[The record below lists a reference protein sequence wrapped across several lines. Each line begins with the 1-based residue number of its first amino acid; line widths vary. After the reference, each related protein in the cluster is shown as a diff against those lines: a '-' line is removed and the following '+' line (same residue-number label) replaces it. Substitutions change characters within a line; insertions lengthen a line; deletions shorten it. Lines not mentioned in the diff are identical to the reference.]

1 MHHGHQLDR
10 PRPRRRSVTRAP
22 FVVAVLVAAVI
33 LAVGQLYLTV
43 PLLPGV
49 AERYGIPLST
59 AAWVGG
65 GFGFAFA
72 LGNLLFGTISD
83 RYDRR
88 HVMAVGLAL
97 GAVVSAIA
105 GTSTAFAPLLA
116 ARSVQGFLAA
126 AIPSVSLAYAT
137 EALPPARR
145 AVGVTA
151 VSGSFLLAGVI
162 GQAYALGVDEALG
175 WRWVFW
181 LLAPLLLAVAL
192 TLTRLPAVPRPTPT
206 ALATTFTRLGHLL
219 RRPSLLVAYTGG
231 ITLLLTFVGMYT
243 ALTTTVGERYGIHS
257 AVDLLLLRL
266 PGLPGIALGLF
277 AGPLITRFG
286 AHRVAPAAFLIA
298 AAGLAL
304 EAGSVTLPVLLVG
317 SAIFVAGLAVT
328 IPALVTLVGRASGEA
343 RGAGLA
349 GYGFLVG
356 LGGGISPVLVTAL
369 APAGFAA
376 VCLTLAGLLIL
387 AAATL
392 ALGPQPTPAPA
403 TV

>member
-1 MHHGHQLDR
+1 M
-10 PRPRRRSVTRAP
+10 TRAP

-49 AERYGIPLST
+49 AERYDIPLST

-72 LGNLLFGTISD
+72 AGNLLFGTISD

-105 GTSTAFAPLLA
+105 GTSAAFAPLLA
-116 ARSVQGFLAA
+116 ARAVQGFLAA

-162 GQAYALGVDEALG
+162 GQAYALGVDEVLG

-181 LLAPLLLAVAL
+181 LLTPLLLAVAI
-192 TLTRLPAVPRPTPT
+192 TITRLPTIPRPTPT
-206 ALATTFTRLGHLL
+206 ALTTTFTRLGHLL

-231 ITLLLTFVGMYT
+231 VTLLLTFVGMYT

-277 AGPLITRFG
+277 TGPLITRFS
-286 AHRVAPAAFLIA
+286 AHRVAPTAFLIA

-304 EAGSVTLPVLLVG
+304 EAGSTTLPVLLVG
-317 SAIFVAGLAVT
+317 SAIFVAGLAIT
-328 IPALVTLVGRASGEA
+328 IPALVTQVSRASGEA
-343 RGAGLA
+343 RGAALA

-369 APAGFAA
+369 APAGFPA
-376 VCLTLAGLLIL
+376 VCLTLAGVLIL

-403 TV
+403 TA

>member
-1 MHHGHQLDR
+1 
-10 PRPRRRSVTRAP
+10 
-22 FVVAVLVAAVI
+22 
-33 LAVGQLYLTV
+33 
-43 PLLPGV
+43 
-49 AERYGIPLST
+49 
-59 AAWVGG
+59 
-65 GFGFAFA
+65 
-72 LGNLLFGTISD
+72 
-83 RYDRR
+83 
-88 HVMAVGLAL
+88 
-97 GAVVSAIA
+97 
-105 GTSTAFAPLLA
+105 PLLA
-116 ARSVQGFLAA
+116 ARAVQGFLAA
-126 AIPSVSLAYAT
+126 AIPSVSLAYAA

-162 GQAYALGVDEALG
+162 GQAYALGVDQALG

-181 LLAPLLLAVAL
+181 LLAPMLLAVAL
-192 TLTRLPAVPRPTPT
+192 TLTRLPTIPRPTPT
-206 ALATTFTRLGHLL
+206 ALATTFTRLAALL
-219 RRPSLLVAYTGG
+219 RRPALLVAYTASV
-231 ITLLLTFVGMYT
+231 TLLLSFVGMYT
-243 ALTTTVGERYGIHS
+243 ALTATAGERYGIHS

-277 AGPLITRFG
+277 AGPLIARFG
-286 AHRVAPAAFLIA
+286 AYRIAPTAFLLA

-304 EAGSVTLPVLLVG
+304 EAASTTLPVLLVG

-328 IPALVTLVGRASGEA
+328 IPALVALVGRASGEA

-356 LGGGISPVLVTAL
+356 LGGGVSPILVTAL
-369 APAGFAA
+369 APAGFAV

-392 ALGPQPTPAPA
+392 ALGPRPTPAPT